1 MPNERCR
8 LISESQWREY
18 LECVQ
23 KMHQLEK
30 QLDVATKALK
40 KYQKAINEFKKDP
53 MNNLVMLSH
62 QVIYDIYMD
71 IQKVLKEM
79 EEA

>member
-1 MPNERCR
+1 MNEQCR

-18 LECVQ
+18 QELLTKC
-23 KMHQLEK
+23 HRLEK
-30 QLDVATKALK
+30 QLDVATKALE
-40 KYQKAINEFKKDP
+40 KYQKAIDGFKKDP

-79 EEA
+79 EEV